1 MIMANQISFVGK
13 IRKIKD
19 GYSEQEF
26 SGGLIKRK
34 LRFQALCDSSVQWL
48 EVNTFVWKNEKTGLI
63 DEKKNKVYTLKSVE
77 GAKDEKMTVEWAN
90 RLNPDVVSS
99 VPGYKRFVVDTDTFA
114 HRKELEDEKLTEELE
129 KSKKK
134 RKEFIHEA
142 DFIDYLIKVL
152 DNEKSKDMI
161 FRINGTVEYSYG
173 SKKDMHYRSFVPQK
187 IFRVADDTEQCCAG
201 SMKLYFTEGAVDDT
215 CVDETGDYVI
225 NAFVDYY
232 DQNAKMSAFAPI
244 SVKIAADHKMANGF
258 KKRFSKA
265 EGDEIKELGVG
276 VDFINGAKT
285 VDITEDMLSDEQR
298 EAIEDGM
305 CTFEDIKAE
314 LGGTAFGERVTE
326 IRLTGLMKGYSS
338 GVQDTMYSIEDL
350 VKKPIKEEPKN
361 EVVKD
366 DEKVDIF
373 GDDDDEI

>member
-1 MIMANQISFVGK
+1 MANQISFVGK

-26 SGGLIKRK
+26 SGGLVKRR
-34 LRFQALCDSSVQWL
+34 LRFNAVCGNSVQWL
-48 EVNTFVWKNEKTGLI
+48 EVSALVWKDAN
-63 DEKKNKVYTLKSVE
+63 KNKVYTLKSVE
-77 GAKDEKMTVEWAN
+77 GAKDEKQTIEWVN
-90 RLNPDVVSS
+90 RLNPDVVAS

-114 HRKELEDEKLTEELE
+114 KRKELEEAGLDEELE

-134 RKEFIHEA
+134 RKEFIHES

-161 FRINGTVEYSYG
+161 FRINGAVEYSYG
-173 SKKDMHYRSFVPQK
+173 KNKDMYYRNFVPQK
-187 IFRVADDTEQCCAG
+187 IFRVPDDTEQNCAG
-201 SMKLYFTEGAVDDT
+201 SMKLYFAEGAVDDT
-215 CVDETGDYVI
+215 CVDETGDYII

-232 DQNAKMSAFAPI
+232 DQNAKMNAFAPI
-244 SVKIAADHKMANGF
+244 SVKIATNHKMANGF

-265 EGDEIKELGVG
+265 EDEEIKELGVT
-276 VDFINGAKT
+276 VNFINGAKT
-285 VDITEDMLSDEQR
+285 VEITEDMLSDEQR

-314 LGGTAFGERVTE
+314 LGGTAFGDRVTE

-338 GVQDTMYSIEDL
+338 GVQDTMYSIDDL
-350 VKKPIKEEPKN
+350 KKKPVKKDSQVASNNDAEEVN
-361 EVVKD
+361 IFD
-366 DEKVDIF
+366 DEDNI
-373 GDDDDEI
+373 

>member
-1 MIMANQISFVGK
+1 MANQISFVGK

-26 SGGLIKRK
+26 SGGLVKRR
-34 LRFQALCDSSVQWL
+34 LRFNAICGNSMQWL
-48 EVNTFVWKNEKTGLI
+48 EVSALVWK

-77 GAKDEKMTVEWAN
+77 GAKDEKMTVEWGK
-90 RLNPDVVSS
+90 RLDPDVIAT

-114 HRKELEDEKLTEELE
+114 HRKQLEEDGLDDELE
-129 KSKKK
+129 KSQKK
-134 RKEFIHEA
+134 RKEFIHES

-152 DNEKSKDMI
+152 DNDKSKDMI
-161 FRINGTVEYSYG
+161 FRINGTAEYSYG
-173 SKKDMHYRSFVPQK
+173 SNKDMYYRNFVPQK
-187 IFRVADDTEQCCAG
+187 IFRVPDDTEQCCAG
-201 SMKLYFTEGAVDDT
+201 SMKLYFGEGAVDDS
-215 CVDETGDYVI
+215 CADETGDYII

-232 DQNAKMSAFAPI
+232 DQNAKMNAFAPI
-244 SVKIAADHKMANGF
+244 TVKINKDHKMANGF

-276 VDFINGAKT
+276 VDFINGAQT
-285 VDITEDMLSDEQR
+285 VDITEDMLSDEQK

-305 CTFEDIKAE
+305 VTFEQIKAE
-314 LGGTAFGERVTE
+314 MGGTAFGERVTE

-350 VKKPIKEEPKN
+350 RKRPIKDAPKVEEAEKN
-361 EVVKD
+361 EN
-366 DEKVDIF
+366 VDIF
-373 GDDDDEI
+373 SDDEDDDI

>member
-1 MIMANQISFVGK
+1 MANNISFTGK

-26 SGGLIKRK
+26 SGGLVKRR
-34 LRFQALCDSSVQWL
+34 LRFQALCGNSVQWL
-48 EVNTFVWKNEKTGLI
+48 EVSALVWK

-90 RLNPDVVSS
+90 RLNPDVVAS
-99 VPGYKRFVVDTDTFA
+99 VPGYKRFVVDTDTFS
-114 HRKELEDEKLTEELE
+114 HRKELEDAGLDEELE

-134 RKEFIHEA
+134 RKEFIHES

-152 DNEKSKDMI
+152 DSEKSKDMI
-161 FRINGTVEYSYG
+161 FRINGVAEYSYG
-173 SKKDMHYRSFVPQK
+173 NKKDVYYRSFIPQK
-187 IFRVADDTEQCCAG
+187 IFRVGDDREQCCSG
-201 SMKLYFTEGAVDDT
+201 SMKLYFAEGAVDDT
-215 CVDETGDYVI
+215 CVDETGDYII

-232 DQNAKMSAFAPI
+232 DQNAKMNAFAPI
-244 SVKIAADHKMANGF
+244 AVKIATDHKMANGF

-265 EGDEIKELGVG
+265 EDEEIKELGVT
-276 VDFINGAKT
+276 VDFVNGAKS
-285 VDITEDMLSDEQR
+285 VDITMDMLSDEQR

-305 CTFEDIKAE
+305 VTFEQLKEE
-314 LGGTAFGERVTE
+314 LGGTTYGERVTE

-350 VKKPIKEEPKN
+350 RKKPLKDAPKV
-361 EVVKD
+361 EVP
-366 DEKVDIF
+366 DIF
-373 GDDDDEI
+373 EDDDDDSDDI

>member
-1 MIMANQISFVGK
+1 MANQISFVGK
-13 IRKIKD
+13 IRKVKD
-19 GYSEQEF
+19 CYSEQEF
-26 SGGLIKRK
+26 SGGLIKRR
-34 LRFQALCDSSVQWL
+34 LRFMAVCGNSTQYL
-48 EVNTFVWKNEKTGLI
+48 EVSALVWK

-77 GAKDEKMTVEWAN
+77 GAKDEKMTVEWGN
-90 RLNPDVVSS
+90 RLNPDVVES

-114 HRKELEDEKLTEELE
+114 KRKELEEAGLDEELE

-134 RKEFIHEA
+134 RKEFIHES

-152 DNEKSKDMI
+152 DSEKSKDMI
-161 FRINGTVEYSYG
+161 FRINGTAEYSYG
-173 SKKDMHYRSFVPQK
+173 SKHDIYYRNFVPQK
-187 IFRVADDTEQCCAG
+187 IFRVPDDTEQCCAG
-201 SMKLYFTEGAVDDT
+201 SMKLYFAEGAVDDT

-225 NAFVDYY
+225 NAFADYY
-232 DQNAKMSAFAPI
+232 DQNAKMNAFVPI
-244 SVKIAADHKMANGF
+244 SVKINKDHKMANGF

-265 EGDEIKELGVG
+265 EGEEIKELGVG
-276 VDFINGAKT
+276 VNFINGAQT

-314 LGGTAFGERVTE
+314 LGGKAFGERVTE

-350 VKKPIKEEPKN
+350 KKKPIKDAPKSEDVEETEN
-361 EVVKD
+361 
-366 DEKVDIF
+366 VDIF
-373 GDDDDEI
+373 GDEDDDI

>member
-1 MIMANQISFVGK
+1 MNNISFVGK

-26 SGGLIKRK
+26 SGGLIKRR
-34 LRFQALCDSSVQWL
+34 LRFQALCGNSVQWL
-48 EVNTFVWKNEKTGLI
+48 EVVALVWK
-63 DEKKNKVYTLKSVE
+63 DSSKNKIYTLKTVE
-77 GAKDEKMTVEWAN
+77 GAKDEKMTVEWGK
-90 RLNPDVVSS
+90 RLDPDVIAS

-114 HRKELEDEKLTEELE
+114 HRKELEETGLDEELE

-134 RKEFIHEA
+134 RKEFICES

-161 FRINGTVEYSYG
+161 FRINGTAEYSYG
-173 SKKDMHYRSFVPQK
+173 STKDMFYRSFVPQK
-187 IFRVADDTEQCCAG
+187 IFRVPDDIEQCSTG
-201 SMKLYFTEGAVDDT
+201 SMKLYFAEDAFDDS
-215 CVDETGDYVI
+215 CADETGDYII

-232 DQNAKMSAFAPI
+232 DQGVKKNAFAPI
-244 SVKIAADHKMANGF
+244 SVKIATDHKMANGF

-265 EGDEIKELGVG
+265 EGDEIKELGVT

-305 CTFEDIKAE
+305 ITFEELKAE

-326 IRLTGLMKGYSS
+326 VRLTGLMKGYAS
-338 GVQDTMYSIEDL
+338 GVQDTMYDIDTL
-350 VKKPIKEEPKN
+350 RKKPIKEVAEAEETN
-361 EVVKD
+361 EN
-366 DEKVDIF
+366 VDIF
-373 GDDDDEI
+373 TDDDDI